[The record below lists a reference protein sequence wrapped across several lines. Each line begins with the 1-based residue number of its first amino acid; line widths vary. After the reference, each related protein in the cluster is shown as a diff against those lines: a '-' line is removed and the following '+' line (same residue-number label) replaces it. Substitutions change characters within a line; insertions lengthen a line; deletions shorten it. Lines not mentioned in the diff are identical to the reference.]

1 MSRMDKLLQNTNSER
16 EGSRIIN
23 PIKTPDVPKFSAPVY
38 QAPVYPGPP
47 GSIPTATLPLTT
59 GGPAT
64 LAPPTFEY
72 KSAYTNESYKYEGK
86 AYGTVPG

>member
-1 MSRMDKLLQNTNSER
+1 MDKLLQNTNSER

-47 GSIPTATLPLTT
+47 GSIPTATLPSTT
-59 GGPAT
+59 GDPSS

-72 KSAYTNESYKYEGK
+72 KSAYTNESYKFEGK